1 MKAVTSLF
9 AEIRAVYD
17 CPAVHALCLDVWELA
32 QRDGE
37 EAGVAHARNLL
48 NGVRAWVAE
57 RDRLAR
63 LRGASEAG
71 AVPSTAPLPAG
82 KNWWALLDG
91 GDVVPGDDR
100 RAGGAMYWCES
111 SAGWWRVPGGSDG
124 EGEAR

>member
-9 AEIRAVYD
+9 VEIRAVLD
-17 CPAVHALCLDVWELA
+17 CPAVHALCLDVLELA

-48 NGVRAWVAE
+48 DGVRAWVAE

-63 LRGASEAG
+63 MRGAGVAG
-71 AVPSTAPLPAG
+71 AVLGTAPLPTGG
-82 KNWWALLDG
+82 KWWAMLEG

-100 RAGGAMYWCES
+100 RAGGAVYWCES
-111 SAGWWRVPGGSDG
+111 ATGWWRVPGGSDG